1 MLLEVKHLS
10 KTFQL
15 RSGLLGRATP
25 LAAVSDVSLDVRPHA
40 SVAIVGETGSG
51 KTTVA
56 RMIVGLETPT
66 AGEVCVD
73 GKPLSVRP
81 NLKERQHR
89 ARLMQMVFQNPFLSL
104 DSRQSIRAG
113 IAEVIR
119 HHGLADKSAIDA
131 RVASLLE
138 SVGLAERLGG
148 SRPRQLSGGQC
159 QRAAIARALAAEPQL
174 LVLDEPVSALDVS
187 TQAQI
192 LNLLADLRDEFGIGV
207 LMISHDLALVRHI
220 SDDVVVMHRG
230 QVVEAG
236 TVEGVLD
243 SPREPYTQ
251 QLLAAVPER
260 LSLTGA
266 SA

>member
-1 MLLEVKHLS
+1 MHLEVTHLS

-15 RSGLLGRATP
+15 RSGFLGRATP
-25 LAAVSDVSLDVRPHA
+25 LAAVSDVSFEVSPNSA
-40 SVAIVGETGSG
+40 MAIVGETGSG

-66 AGEVCVD
+66 SGEVSVD
-73 GKPLSVRP
+73 GKLLSPRAD
-81 NLKERQHR
+81 LHERRRR

-104 DSRQSIRAG
+104 DARQPVASG

-119 HHGLADKSAIDA
+119 HHRLAEGSAVQARVAELLAAVGLAD
-131 RVASLLE
+131 
-138 SVGLAERLGG
+138 RLGA

-159 QRAAIARALAAEPQL
+159 QRAAIARALAAEPEM

-192 LNLLADLRDEFGIGV
+192 LNLLADLRAEFGLGI

-220 SDDVVVMHRG
+220 ADDVVVMHRG
-230 QVVEAG
+230 RVVESGA
-236 TVEGVLD
+236 VEKVLET
-243 SPREPYTQ
+243 PTETYTQ
-251 QLLAAVPER
+251 QLLAAIPER
-260 LSLTGA
+260 LALEGLSG
-266 SA
+266 